1 MASMERD
8 YERVGLTYGYRGHE
22 DSQILHLGLV
32 FDVLLTCYERNHSV
46 WSTIFK
52 GLEEMPP

>member
-8 YERVGLTYGYRGHE
+8 YGRVGLTYGYRGHE

-32 FDVLLTCYERNHSV
+32 FYVLLTCYERNHSV
-46 WSTIFK
+46 
-52 GLEEMPP
+52 